1 MSPAKS
7 KKPMPASKPK
17 LDSAAPAPA
26 SAPTT
31 APASAPTSARIAVRS
46 SGIHGLGVFASARI
60 AVGTSIGR
68 YEGRRYTAKQA
79 ARRSWDQ
86 AVTYV
91 FGVSDGT
98 LIDGA
103 QGGNATR
110 HINHS
115 CAPNCVA
122 YEVLGND
129 GTVWIVI
136 EALTRISSGTEL
148 LLDYSL
154 NVEQAAPDDYPCRC
168 GAERCRGTLIA
179 AAA

>member
-1 MSPAKS
+1 MPHPVKS

-17 LDSAAPAPA
+17 LDSAAPAPT
-26 SAPTT
+26 P
-31 APASAPTSARIAVRS
+31 APTSARIAVRS

-136 EALTRISSGTEL
+136 EALTPISSGTEL

-154 NVEQAAPDDYPCRC
+154 NVEQAAPDDNPCRC
-168 GAERCRGTLIA
+168 GAEQCRGTLIA